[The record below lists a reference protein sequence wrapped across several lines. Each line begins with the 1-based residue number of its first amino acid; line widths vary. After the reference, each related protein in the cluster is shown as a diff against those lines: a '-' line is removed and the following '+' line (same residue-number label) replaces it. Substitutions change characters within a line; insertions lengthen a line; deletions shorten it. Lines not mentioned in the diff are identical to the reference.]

1 MNLEGLKCTI
11 ETFTQKFTLSCLFL
25 LAILLVTL
33 PSITTQPVDQLLVTF
48 GTDVM
53 FSVVATGDD
62 LIYRWQKDDV
72 DISNTAGAYM
82 GTDTAMLT
90 VLSVADP
97 EDEGTYRV
105 VVANAVGIITSNE
118 AMLSIRECNNYSCMK
133 KWYYTMLLP

>member
-1 MNLEGLKCTI
+1 M
-11 ETFTQKFTLSCLFL
+11 
-25 LAILLVTL
+25 TL

-53 FSVVATGDD
+53 FSVVATGDA

-82 GTDTAMLT
+82 GADTAMLT

-97 EDEGTYRV
+97 EDEGTYQV
-105 VVANAVGIITSNE
+105 VIANAVGIITSNE
-118 AMLSIRECNNYSCMK
+118 AMLSIRECNNYSCMRK
-133 KWYYTMLLP
+133 YYHTMLLP